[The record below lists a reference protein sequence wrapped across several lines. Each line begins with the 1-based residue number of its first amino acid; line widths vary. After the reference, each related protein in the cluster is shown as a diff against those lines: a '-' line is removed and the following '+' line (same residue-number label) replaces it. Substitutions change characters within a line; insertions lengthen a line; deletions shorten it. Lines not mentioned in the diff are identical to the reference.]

1 MKDSKKMI
9 EIEDDL
15 LPEYDLDFS
24 KSKPNRFAHALKNQ
38 ENFIQLDPDIVK
50 YFHNAEE
57 VNNALR
63 ALIKAIPKHRI
74 KESHNV

>member
-1 MKDSKKMI
+1 MMI

-38 ENFIQLDPDIVK
+38 GNFIQLDPDIVK
-50 YFHNAEE
+50 YFNNAED

-63 ALIKAIPKHRI
+63 AIINAIPKNRM
-74 KESHNV
+74 KTLQKV